1 MRHYSLF
8 ENTETQRHRE
18 NFVIKLIGTYK
29 ILCVSV
35 PLCSAKKEFVPCKM
49 VHANLLRLRVF
60 AFEIRKEIVGHEQVK
75 NPLLFI
81 LSHFVGKESPATG
94 TFLHKYA

>member
-60 AFEIRKEIVGHEQVK
+60 AFEIKKEIVGHKQVK
-75 NPLLFI
+75 NPLLSISSTFRWKRKSGNGYI
-81 LSHFVGKESPATG
+81 LA
-94 TFLHKYA
+94 